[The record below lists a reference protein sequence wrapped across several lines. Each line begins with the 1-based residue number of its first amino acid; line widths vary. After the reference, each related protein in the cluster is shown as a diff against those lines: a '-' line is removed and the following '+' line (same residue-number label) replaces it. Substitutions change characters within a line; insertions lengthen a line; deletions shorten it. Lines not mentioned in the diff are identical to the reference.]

1 MRDIHEAINI
11 ILEDTSKSFEK
22 LSRVEKSENRY
33 YIVVLVE
40 ALTVLVYHIARR
52 AYSLEPQT
60 PIQTFRLL
68 ADHGLITGEEL
79 NDFIKLVRLRNLIV
93 HRYWIIDDKRVYE
106 SVKENFE
113 KS

>member
-52 AYSLEPQT
+52 V
-60 PIQTFRLL
+60 LL
-68 ADHGLITGEEL
+68 KL
-79 NDFIKLVRLRNLIV
+79 NN
-93 HRYWIIDDKRVYE
+93 
-106 SVKENFE
+106 
-113 KS
+113 